1 MNGKA
6 FESCLILANETIAE
20 GIFRLSVVWTGPEP
34 RPGQFFMIKPA
45 RSSVFLGRPISVFS
59 WSPGSEPGPGAENG
73 DNPDPDT
80 STGSGSGIGVL
91 GFIIALRGTGSIE
104 LSGMQSDE
112 EVELIG
118 PLGNLWPAVDPYA
131 KKPVA
136 LVGGGVGIAPL
147 AFLARQLP
155 PASFDLYA
163 GFRSGSYGIEGLGA
177 RTLILATEDGC
188 EGCRGRIPDFLEPHH
203 YSAIYACG
211 PDPMIRAVVQACE
224 RTGTPCFVSMER
236 HMACGVGA
244 CLGCTVRTK
253 NGNRRCCADGPVFDA
268 KELLLDE

>member
-1 MNGKA
+1 MSGKA
-6 FESCLILANETIAE
+6 FETCLILANETIAA
-20 GIFRLSVVWTGPEP
+20 GIFRLSVIWTGPEP
-34 RPGQFFMIKPA
+34 HPGQFFMIKPA
-45 RSSVFLGRPISVFS
+45 RSGVFLGRPISVFS
-59 WSPGSEPGPGAENG
+59 WTEGADPGHG
-73 DNPDPDT
+73 T
-80 STGSGSGIGVL
+80 L
-91 GFIIALRGTGSIE
+91 GFVIALRGKCSAE
-104 LSGMQSDE
+104 LAGMQSDE

-118 PLGNLWPAVDPYA
+118 PLGNLWPEADTCA

-147 AFLARQLP
+147 AFLARQLL

-163 GFRSGSYGIEGLGA
+163 GFRSSSYGIEGLEA

-203 YSAIYACG
+203 YSAVYACG
-211 PDPMIRAVVQACE
+211 PDPMIRAVVQACG

-236 HMACGVGA
+236 RMACGVGA

-253 NGNRRCCADGPVFDA
+253 AGNRRCCADGPVFDA
-268 KELLLDE
+268 KELLLNE